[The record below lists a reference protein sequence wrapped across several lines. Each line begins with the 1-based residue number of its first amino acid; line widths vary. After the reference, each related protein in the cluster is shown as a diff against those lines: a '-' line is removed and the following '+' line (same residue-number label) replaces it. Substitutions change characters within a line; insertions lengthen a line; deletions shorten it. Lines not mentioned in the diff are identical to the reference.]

1 MKMQKG
7 KIAVTGLSLMLGLS
21 VLTACKHL
29 PSNKPSDGRSE
40 GRAKDDKNITGQV
53 EKRLENEPVY
63 KFGSVEVRTYNGIVQ
78 LSGFVDNEAQRR
90 RAEEITRQVP
100 GITQVANALILKQ
113 PGSPTPTGQATGE
126 RLYPPATTNSTTTTT
141 DPATER

>member
-1 MKMQKG
+1 MKMEKG
-7 KIAVTGLSLMLGLS
+7 KIAVTGLSLMLGLT

-40 GRAKDDKNITGQV
+40 GRVKDDKNITGQV

-63 KFGSVEVRTYNGIVQ
+63 KFGSVEVKTYNGIVQ

-90 RAEEITRQVP
+90 RAEELTRQVP
-100 GITQVANALILKQ
+100 GISQVANALILKQ
-113 PGSPTPTGQATGE
+113 HSSPTPTGQATGE
-126 RLYPPATTNSTTTTT
+126 RLYPPASTNSTTTTT